1 MGLHYYIVCTCAT
14 YLEYCAKVK
23 AFSERVKQKKK
34 RSETMAAALLRF
46 AHACQVALCC
56 YGGYQSC
63 LAITNLQKYE
73 QTTKKLAKWSQQ
85 VDEQLRKTQ
94 TTQASGAAAVF
105 ASLVASSILTF
116 VPPSTLPVWLHFCIS
131 PALLAGVF
139 FCAWAYAELL
149 GSFRRQDGRHQAP
162 IAQHGRV

>member
-1 MGLHYYIVCTCAT
+1 
-14 YLEYCAKVK
+14 
-23 AFSERVKQKKK
+23 
-34 RSETMAAALLRF
+34 MAAALLRF

-56 YGGYQSC
+56 YGGYQSY

-105 ASLVASSILTF
+105 ASLLASSILTF

-131 PALLAGVF
+131 PALLVGVF
-139 FCAWAYAELL
+139 FARGHMQNYWAPSDGKTVGIKLPLPNMEGYNEAQLATQNLL
-149 GSFRRQDGRHQAP
+149 QMLQWLEYSWVAGTLGEGLFGAR
-162 IAQHGRV
+162 